1 MASVDQG
8 MVVVM
13 DKLVEGRRK
22 VVQQG
27 DSIAVAGS
35 IRTDSL
41 LVLRCIEVA
50 PSDLVVGAFDIVTT
64 LVVASLV
71 T

>member
-1 MASVDQG
+1 
-8 MVVVM
+8 M

-22 VVQQG
+22 VIQQG
-27 DSIAVAGS
+27 DSIAVVDY

-41 LVLRCIEVA
+41 LVLKSIEVA
-50 PSDLVVGAFDIVTT
+50 PSDLVIGAFDIVTK